1 MRNSFGKFKC
11 KFKTELQS
19 AKSTLAAALWQQH
32 PAGGPSSG
40 TSNQAQKQHSDSST
54 LQRHPAAAP
63 PAAAPCTTKPQS
75 ANNANTST
83 LQTSRQQYLAAP
95 CKRCP
100 AAAPCSST
108 LQRHQQPSSKAQTAL
123 WRQHLVAQRHP
134 AAVPGSSTQERA
146 APAPKPQSA
155 DSSTLQQHPAAAPC
169 SSTPQH
175 QHPNSKV
182 RTTLWQR
189 HPESSILQWHR
200 AVAPCSGTVQAPAKQ
215 RHVQPNSQAQTAFW
229 QQRLAAAH
237 CSGTLQRHQHPERK
251 QHSKTSTLQRHPA
264 AAPASNMQLFLYL
277 K

>member
-1 MRNSFGKFKC
+1 MTMRNSFGKFKC

-54 LQRHPAAAP
+54 LQRHPS
-63 PAAAPCTTKPQS
+63 AAPCTTKPQS

-108 LQRHQQPSSKAQTAL
+108 
-123 WRQHLVAQRHP
+123 
-134 AAVPGSSTQERA
+134 
-146 APAPKPQSA
+146 
-155 DSSTLQQHPAAAPC
+155 
-169 SSTPQH
+169 PQH

-182 RTTLWQR
+182 RTTL
-189 HPESSILQWHR
+189 
-200 AVAPCSGTVQAPAKQ
+200 
-215 RHVQPNSQAQTAFW
+215 
-229 QQRLAAAH
+229 
-237 CSGTLQRHQHPERK
+237 
-251 QHSKTSTLQRHPA
+251 
-264 AAPASNMQLFLYL
+264 
-277 K
+277 